1 MGANMSR
8 YFATPTEADRW
19 AAQQARLAAHWNL
32 SVTVDLGN
40 TPVLRVPVI
49 KSDGSPGE
57 VAVAL
62 EPAGTVEKRLADTLT
77 RADRPRG
84 YREDRRRRRTQAVVR
99 TLRFD

>member
-8 YFATPTEADRW
+8 YFATAAEADRW
-19 AAQQARLAAHWNL
+19 AAQQAKLAAQWNL

-49 KSDGSPGE
+49 KHDGSPGE

-62 EPAGTVEKRLADTLT
+62 EPASTVETRVAATLGRT
-77 RADRPRG
+77 DRPHN

-99 TLRFD
+99 SLRFD

>member
-1 MGANMSR
+1 MGANVSR
-8 YFATPTEADRW
+8 YFSTTAEADRW
-19 AAQQARLAAHWNL
+19 AAQQAHLAAQWNL

-49 KSDGSPGE
+49 KGDGSPGE

-62 EPAGTVEKRLADTLT
+62 EPASTVERRVAATLT
-77 RADRPRG
+77 RPGPRPAF
-84 YREDRRRRRTQAVVR
+84 REDLRRRRTQAVVR

>member
-8 YFATPTEADRW
+8 YFATAAEADRW
-19 AAQQARLAAHWNL
+19 AAQQTRLAAQWNL

-40 TPVLRVPVI
+40 TPVLRVPII
-49 KSDGSPGE
+49 KSDGTPGE

-62 EPAGTVEKRLADTLT
+62 EPANTVEKRVAETLT
-77 RADRPRG
+77 RAGRHRG
-84 YREDRRRRRTQAVVR
+84 FREDRRRRRTPAVVR

>member
-8 YFATPTEADRW
+8 YFATATEADRW
-19 AAQQARLAAHWNL
+19 AAQQAKLAAQWNL

-49 KSDGSPGE
+49 KGDGSPGE

-62 EPAGTVEKRLADTLT
+62 EPASTVEKRVAATLT
-77 RADRPRG
+77 RHGPRQA